1 VWWEVWEWSVRIHR
15 RSKIKFLLSYTSISI
30 MKLIQLT
37 ITLNEFVLLP
47 IKRSDVLAETGSVS
61 ARLKVV
67 DAESPSILRIL

>member
-1 VWWEVWEWSVRIHR
+1 
-15 RSKIKFLLSYTSISI
+15 